1 MTRQPPSRL
10 RRFLRRTL
18 LPLGLMFVMGFA
30 FLIHTN
36 LLPERVAEGCL
47 FDEVDQMPHQGVALI
62 FGCDD
67 KIDGRENQ
75 YFRYRID
82 AAVKLWRAGK
92 VDCFLVS
99 GDNSSRFYNEPE
111 AMRQALVAAGVP
123 NDRIVQDFAG
133 LRTLDSV
140 VRAKEIF
147 GATELVFVS
156 QRFQNER
163 AVYIARAN
171 GMKASGLN
179 AIDVVGS
186 GGYKT
191 KLREVGARV
200 QMWLDVNLL
209 KTRPKIMG
217 ERVELPVAGRSR

>member
-1 MTRQPPSRL
+1 ML
-10 RRFLRRTL
+10 RRFLRRRVL
-18 LPLGLMFVMGFA
+18 LPGVVLGTGFSV
-30 FLIHTN
+30 LVYTN
-36 LLPERVAEGCL
+36 LLPARVAEGCL
-47 FDEVDQMPHQGVALI
+47 FDEVGQVPHQRVGLV

-67 KIDGRENQ
+67 KIDGRENL

-82 AAVKLWRAGK
+82 AAVRLWRAGK
-92 VDCFLVS
+92 VDCFVVS

-111 AMRQALVAAGVP
+111 AMRQALAAAGVP
-123 NDRIVQDFAG
+123 NDRIVEDFAG

-147 GATELVFVS
+147 GATELTFVS

-171 GMKASGLN
+171 GMKANGLN
-179 AIDVVGS
+179 AIDVDGS

-200 QMWLDVNLL
+200 QMWLDVNFL

-217 ERVELPVAGRSR
+217 ERVELPVSGRSR